1 MGVANHRSIAWA
13 CAQQFLLNQIQTKEV
28 WDVIVTYQSERF
40 QSNAHKLISSTPSS
54 SDSTDHNS
62 AGRLLGA
69 LKCNVQT
76 DVPSLF
82 RGQEL
87 MDLLQDRPIHTI
99 VHSIAHAPNL
109 QNPLLKTSLQDYL
122 EAHHISAF
130 SFLETA
136 QYAQPLLH
144 NSSSLIGLTYIGA
157 VRAMPNYHVMGPAK
171 GSLEALIRG
180 LAVEFGHSSGTRVNA
195 VSAGPLPTLSAKG
208 GISDFTTLQQ
218 QVHQRAPLGNVT
230 QQQVA
235 STVQFLASD
244 ASSGITGQTLYVD
257 GGYSIT

>member
-13 CAQQFLLNQIQTKEV
+13 CAQQFLLSQNQTKNEV
-28 WDVIVTYQSERF
+28 WDVIVTYQNERF
-40 QSNAHKLISSTPSS
+40 QCKVEKLITSTRSS
-54 SDSTDHNS
+54 SESDHNS

-69 LKCNVQT
+69 LECNVQT

-109 QNPLLKTSLQDYL
+109 QNSLLQTSLQDYL

-136 QYAQPLLH
+136 QYAQPLLST
-144 NSSSLIGLTYIGA
+144 NSSLIGLTYIGA
-157 VRAMPNYHVMGPAK
+157 VRAMPHYHVMGPAK
-171 GSLEALIRG
+171 ASLEALIRG
-180 LAVEFGHSSGTRVNA
+180 LAVELGDQKVRVNA
-195 VSAGPLPTLSAKG
+195 VSAGPLPTLAAKG
-208 GISDFTTLQQ
+208 GISNFTTLQQ
-218 QVHQRAPLGNVT
+218 QVGQQAPLGNVT